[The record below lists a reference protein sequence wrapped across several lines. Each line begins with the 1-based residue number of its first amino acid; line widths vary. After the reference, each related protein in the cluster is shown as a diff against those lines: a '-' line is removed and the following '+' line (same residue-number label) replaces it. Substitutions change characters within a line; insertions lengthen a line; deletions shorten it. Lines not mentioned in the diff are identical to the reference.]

1 MNKLLIHIL
10 FIAHY
15 VLSDSLKDILKNLNQ
30 DYLEHKDKTLQNIN
44 TETIQYGLSYDNESV
59 VKVFIRLVEEG
70 INNTVSFLSF
80 LRSENGNKD
89 YPLNCSNPGRDL
101 IICSS
106 EPDIVLNTDDKY
118 YLYYNRSKGE
128 KIIFDYEDILEDDKR
143 ISLIFKPELY
153 VNQTVYKDN
162 KKIMAQ
168 INKKTVGEAYL
179 YVVNKTKK
187 VLNLPKDRFNKYI
200 DLNNYVFTPDLKG
213 YQRKSALDTYEEAL
227 RRGYRFVEAE
237 VQFTKDMVPIV
248 SKKKQDISSKDLEDL
263 EKNENV
269 LTLWDLLKKCRKK
282 NVIVEIKF
290 NFMDENESSKLD
302 EYANAILKKIKQ
314 TDMFDSVFF
323 NDNLKYKIIR
333 KIRNLKYDI
342 CITISNVKNKNDIE
356 KIKNKYKGANR
367 IIYEINKDNI
377 EKDLVDYILSL
388 GHRVKV
394 FTVDNT
400 ELTDKYL
407 SWGVN
412 YISTNNIHPFLI
424 NNEKE
429 EPFRVKCVNIFLDD
443 LAECKM
449 GPEIILRDNEFYNI
463 FYSLNI
469 YNKSEDINETAIGE
483 FRFEDTKINDNKYYV
498 IKTFNFKKG
507 VIQLITSD
515 KVQSGKQIKGVIG
528 PNHDN
533 AAECY
538 LYNFTCYGANQNL
551 VNCDIEKDDDKI
563 EYDGEYVI
571 YYLENYSFNEEEIE
585 DFNLMKLK
593 KKHVYTKQE
602 KITYTFII
610 IFVSLVF
617 LFSSYSFQNKMN
629 MKLYSYGDSEL
640 KGIPLVK
647 LPKNMNIQSE
657 YDKRA
662 LMFE

>member
-213 YQRKSALDTYEEAL
+213 YQRKSVLDTYEEAL

-237 VQFTKDMVPIV
+237 VLFTKDMVPIV

>member
-263 EKNENV
+263 EKKENV

-290 NFMDENESSKLD
+290 NFLDENKSSKLD
-302 EYANAILKKIKQ
+302 E
-314 TDMFDSVFF
+314 
-323 NDNLKYKIIR
+323 
-333 KIRNLKYDI
+333 
-342 CITISNVKNKNDIE
+342 
-356 KIKNKYKGANR
+356 
-367 IIYEINKDNI
+367 
-377 EKDLVDYILSL
+377 
-388 GHRVKV
+388 
-394 FTVDNT
+394 
-400 ELTDKYL
+400 
-407 SWGVN
+407 
-412 YISTNNIHPFLI
+412 
-424 NNEKE
+424 
-429 EPFRVKCVNIFLDD
+429 
-443 LAECKM
+443 
-449 GPEIILRDNEFYNI
+449 
-463 FYSLNI
+463 
-469 YNKSEDINETAIGE
+469 
-483 FRFEDTKINDNKYYV
+483 
-498 IKTFNFKKG
+498 
-507 VIQLITSD
+507 
-515 KVQSGKQIKGVIG
+515 
-528 PNHDN
+528 
-533 AAECY
+533 
-538 LYNFTCYGANQNL
+538 
-551 VNCDIEKDDDKI
+551 
-563 EYDGEYVI
+563 
-571 YYLENYSFNEEEIE
+571 
-585 DFNLMKLK
+585 
-593 KKHVYTKQE
+593 
-602 KITYTFII
+602 
-610 IFVSLVF
+610 
-617 LFSSYSFQNKMN
+617 
-629 MKLYSYGDSEL
+629 
-640 KGIPLVK
+640 
-647 LPKNMNIQSE
+647 
-657 YDKRA
+657 
-662 LMFE
+662 

>member
-1 MNKLLIHIL
+1 
-10 FIAHY
+10 
-15 VLSDSLKDILKNLNQ
+15 
-30 DYLEHKDKTLQNIN
+30 
-44 TETIQYGLSYDNESV
+44 
-59 VKVFIRLVEEG
+59 
-70 INNTVSFLSF
+70 
-80 LRSENGNKD
+80 
-89 YPLNCSNPGRDL
+89 
-101 IICSS
+101 
-106 EPDIVLNTDDKY
+106 
-118 YLYYNRSKGE
+118 
-128 KIIFDYEDILEDDKR
+128 
-143 ISLIFKPELY
+143 
-153 VNQTVYKDN
+153 
-162 KKIMAQ
+162 MAQ

-237 VQFTKDMVPIV
+237 VQFTKDMVPII

-263 EKNENV
+263 EKKENV

-333 KIRNLKYDI
+333 KIRNIKNDI
-342 CITISNVKNKNDIE
+342 CITISNIKNKNDIE

-429 EPFRVKCVNIFLDD
+429 EPFRVKCLNIFLDD

-563 EYDGEYVI
+563 EYDEDQETLDHSDDGDDVDCCFRCVRRRTYVR
-571 YYLENYSFNEEEIE
+571 
-585 DFNLMKLK
+585 M
-593 KKHVYTKQE
+593 
-602 KITYTFII
+602 
-610 IFVSLVF
+610 
-617 LFSSYSFQNKMN
+617 
-629 MKLYSYGDSEL
+629 
-640 KGIPLVK
+640 
-647 LPKNMNIQSE
+647 
-657 YDKRA
+657 
-662 LMFE
+662 